1 MKKEYIITNEE
12 LTAREINL
20 EEYAVDSA
28 QANSIILDMLDD
40 CVTLCC
46 TMNDDFKKGELSI
59 EEALDK
65 EPYKV
70 SIFKKLQYQM
80 LRTELD
86 RPTENVFEDIRLQ
99 RIISHELGWGK
110 INGFQKGV
118 YKGGI

>member
-12 LTAREINL
+12 LTERDLNL
-20 EEYAVDSA
+20 EDYAIGDA
-28 QANSIILDMLDD
+28 EANAIILDCIDD

-46 TMNDDFKKGELSI
+46 SMNDDFKKGELSV
-59 EEALDK
+59 EEALEK

-80 LRTELD
+80 LLCELRTPDENPLD
-86 RPTENVFEDIRLQ
+86 NIKLQ
-99 RIISHELGWGK
+99 RIVSHELGWGK

-118 YKGGI
+118 YKGGM